1 MRNASLLA
9 LALCGLGG
17 ASIATT
23 PAHAYE
29 YPWCAQYAQY
39 RVPTVRYAQAASTV
53 IRDTAQMPRLADDGG
68 GGRNCGFMTLE
79 QCRAA
84 LAGAGG
90 TCEPNP
96 FYRGPEP
103 APSRRP
109 RR

>member
-1 MRNASLLA
+1 M
-9 LALCGLGG
+9 
-17 ASIATT
+17 TT
-23 PAHAYE
+23 PAHAFE
-29 YPWCAQYAQY
+29 YPWCAQYAQH
-39 RVPTVRYAQAASTV
+39 RLPSVRYALAAPTV

-96 FYRGPEP
+96 FYKGPE
-103 APSRRP
+103 SVSP
-109 RR
+109 RRHRR